1 MVWELKNKG
10 FAQSG
15 KPIILVTDFWRP
27 LVDTMAKD
35 DPGSIKVVEFAR
47 TGLEASQMLSE
58 YLC

>member
-10 FAQSG
+10 FAENR

-27 LVDTMAKD
+27 LVNTMAQD
-35 DPGSIKVVEFAR
+35 DPGSVEAVEFAR
-47 TGLEASQMLSE
+47 TGLEAARMLSE